1 MQDLQ
6 AILNA
11 GKHSLVVAKGSD
23 IRCYQQRGVAD
34 IHSLLHSDPD
44 FLQGSSLADKIIGK
58 GAAACMI
65 AGGVIHITTNI
76 ISQAALDL
84 LQQHGIPTRYKHCV
98 PHIINRTQT
107 GPCPLES
114 KLGTETNIARI
125 IPLIDEFVAQLP
137 APADGR

>member
-1 MQDLQ
+1 
-6 AILNA
+6 
-11 GKHSLVVAKGSD
+11 
-23 IRCYQQRGVAD
+23 
-34 IHSLLHSDPD
+34 
-44 FLQGSSLADKIIGK
+44 
-58 GAAACMI
+58 MI